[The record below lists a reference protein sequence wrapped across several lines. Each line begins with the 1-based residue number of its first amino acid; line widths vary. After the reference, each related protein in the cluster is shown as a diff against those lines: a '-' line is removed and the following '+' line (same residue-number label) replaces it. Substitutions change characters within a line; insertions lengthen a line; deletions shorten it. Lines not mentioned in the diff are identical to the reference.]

1 MPEQC
6 NICLYQPYYKSKGH
20 FSDYFDRFAAFLQ
33 AHTNCN
39 LYGVLESDADQK
51 RSNRIRLHSF
61 QPTLKTEKRS
71 VLNNLDALFT
81 LHNRIPKC
89 NIYHFLDAELF
100 LLFLYLLVFR
110 SRYQDSTIVITQHST
125 NSYTNSFGK
134 KTYRRFIKAVYK
146 LARKKLQICFITNG
160 RAIGENLQQFFDI
173 PPANIQLSEWG
184 ADIVD
189 ANTDEAKTP
198 NSFLVAGMLR
208 KDKGLELLTR
218 VLPEISSPLRLTI
231 AGYPVDYTSDE
242 IRNMFS
248 SKPDQIEINFQLTY
262 LNNSSFHRLLHS
274 HEFLIIPYKP
284 ENKSSSGP
292 LLQGLLSGI
301 IPIVSDYG
309 ERGRIVNEYAS
320 GISFEYTENS
330 LKKALHR
337 ALDIPAEEK
346 RRMVLH
352 NKNLS
357 GTFSWNAIFRE
368 YTNAYVRWSGI
379 TLIEE

>member
-6 NICLYQPYYKSKGH
+6 HICLYQPYYKSKGH
-20 FSDYFDRFAAFLQ
+20 FSDYFDRFATFLQ
-33 AHTNCN
+33 AHTDCKVH
-39 LYGVLESDADQK
+39 GVLESDGDQK
-51 RSNRIRLHSF
+51 QSSRIRLHSF

-81 LHNRIPKC
+81 LHNSVPKC

-100 LLFLYLLVFR
+100 LLFLYLLIFK
-110 SRYQDSTIVITQHST
+110 SRYHGSTIVVTQHST
-125 NSYTNSFGK
+125 NSYTNSLGK
-134 KTYRRFIKAVYK
+134 KIYRRFIRAVYK
-146 LARKKLQICFITNG
+146 MARKKLQICFITNG
-160 RAIGENLQQFFDI
+160 RAIGENLQQFFNI
-173 PPANIQLSEWG
+173 PSANIQLSEWG

-189 ANTDEAKTP
+189 ANTDEAKP
-198 NSFLVAGMLR
+198 SGSFLVAGMLR
-208 KDKGLELLTR
+208 KDKGLELLAR

-248 SKPDQIEINFQLTY
+248 SMPDQIKLNFQLTY
-262 LNNSSFHRLLHS
+262 LDNSSFHRLLHA

-292 LLQGLLSGI
+292 LIQGLLRGV

-337 ALDIPAEEK
+337 ALDIPVEEK
-346 RRMVLH
+346 RRMALQ

-357 GTFSWNAIFRE
+357 HIFSWNAIFME